1 MFRPQ
6 STRCQEG
13 TKEKGEKQKVQV
25 QSHKVTEIAVTR
37 DGLTPAHARIP
48 AAPCTIANRFC
59 SVGLEWADMQRSI
72 HLVVR
77 YVASLKR
84 SASVMVAGTTS
95 SSAMMMSA
103 PGKQMWANWT
113 KCGRETLLKERR
125 KPHHNCCVIAL
136 SQHSHSTLTAMHPH
150 ALVAHPAIGPGKPTQ
165 VWKLTFSSTW
175 VQPDSPRRFCICIDC
190 SGVSSMRL
198 PSTGDWK
205 VTPSSVISA
214 RCSRETI

>member
-1 MFRPQ
+1 MVFGLLASLLRWVTKPRSGHSPQ

-25 QSHKVTEIAVTR
+25 QSRKVTENAVTR

-103 PGKQMWANWT
+103 PG
-113 KCGRETLLKERR
+113 E
-125 KPHHNCCVIAL
+125 
-136 SQHSHSTLTAMHPH
+136 
-150 ALVAHPAIGPGKPTQ
+150 Q
-165 VWKLTFSSTW
+165 VWAKLDEVW
-175 VQPDSPRRFCICIDC
+175 E
-190 SGVSSMRL
+190 
-198 PSTGDWK
+198 GDI
-205 VTPSSVISA
+205 T
-214 RCSRETI
+214 